1 MTRKRII
8 TCVLLNLVATPG
20 LGSVMAQRWVAGIG
34 QIILSL
40 AGFVLMMI
48 WFFQVMKSYYGQM
61 FNSDSTEHHPVVL
74 TGLIFGAGLFAAGW
88 IWSLVTSLSLMRAA
102 KNSEVDELKM
112 FSATAIKLDETK
124 IMAALG
130 ALPQWTRSGA
140 LISRTFEFA
149 DFVAA
154 MKFANAVA
162 EIAEAAQHH
171 PDVDIRSNKVTL
183 ALTTH
188 DTGGLT
194 EKDFA
199 LARRC
204 DALAAQN

>member
-61 FNSDSTEHHPVVL
+61 FNNSSTEHHPVVL
-74 TGLIFGAGLFAAGW
+74 TGLILGAGLFAVGW
-88 IWSLVTSLSLMRAA
+88 IWSLVTSLSLMREA
-102 KNSEVDELKM
+102 KNSEADELKM
-112 FSATAIKLDETK
+112 FSAPASKLDEIK
-124 IMAALG
+124 IIAALG
-130 ALPQWTRSGA
+130 ALPQWTRSGSI
-140 LISRTFEFA
+140 ISRTFEFA

-154 MKFANAVA
+154 MKFASDIA

-171 PDVDIRSNKVTL
+171 PDVDIRANKVTL
-183 ALTTH
+183 VLTTH

-204 DALAAQN
+204 DALAARG

>member
-61 FNSDSTEHHPVVL
+61 FSSDGTEHRPIVL
-74 TGLIFGAGLFAAGW
+74 TGLILGAGLFAVGW
-88 IWSLVTSLSLMRAA
+88 FWSLVTSLSLMREA
-102 KNSEVDELKM
+102 KNSEANELKM

-124 IMAALG
+124 IISALG

-140 LISRTFEFA
+140 IISRTFEFA
-149 DFVAA
+149 DFVTA
-154 MKFANAVA
+154 MKFASAVA

-171 PDVDIRSNKVTL
+171 PDVDIRANKVTL

-188 DTGGLT
+188 DVGGLT

-204 DALAAQN
+204 DALAARG